1 MGLVASCCAAAA
13 CSCCIGLSCSCCGL
27 LVTVSKSVA
36 TRVWYTVLFVVLG
49 ALAWALSM
57 WAYELLGWI
66 PWPAAE
72 ACTEEY
78 CGVVAVYKLTF
89 GMVVF
94 HAALALLL
102 LGVRSSRDVRAQ
114 LNDGWWAVKLPLAF
128 FLVLAAFCIPYSFYT
143 YYAWVSVFAAGL
155 FILVQLVLL
164 VDFAY
169 AWNESWV
176 AKWEGGDE
184 FGAEESPGW
193 YYGLLAATVVL
204 FGFALALDALTLTL
218 FSLCW
223 YNVLIVCALAV
234 ACAVLTL
241 ASLTPAVRR
250 LNPSV
255 GLLQA
260 AVFSAYVTYLGY
272 SAVLSEPDGCL
283 RWELSGSGATHSD
296 WITLIFGGL
305 FTVVSVVYSSLR
317 IGSSDALST
326 KEAGAATAA
335 LLEEAADGSEEAE
348 EELEALDDELQGV
361 RYNYSLFHV
370 SFALGYM
377 YVAMLLTNWSVISG
391 ETDST
396 ETDAGWVA
404 VGVKLASAVAAA
416 ALYAWTMFAPAL
428 LKDREF

>member
-1 MGLVASCCAAAA
+1 MT
-13 CSCCIGLSCSCCGL
+13 
-27 LVTVSKSVA
+27 VTKSVA
-36 TRVWYTVLFVVLG
+36 TRVWYTVIFVLLG
-49 ALAWALSM
+49 LLAWVFSM
-57 WAYELLGWI
+57 WGYEMMGWI
-66 PWPAAE
+66 PWPSDE
-72 ACTEEY
+72 ACSEEY
-78 CGVVAVYKLTF
+78 CGVVSVYKLTF
-89 GMVVF
+89 GLVVF
-94 HAALALLL
+94 HLLLALLL
-102 LGVRSSRDVRAQ
+102 LGVQSSRNARAQ
-114 LNDGWWAVKLPLAF
+114 LNDGWWGVKLPLVAV
-128 FLVLAAFCIPYSFYT
+128 LVLASFCIPVSFYT
-143 YYAWVSVFAAGL
+143 YYAWVAVFAAGL

-176 AKWEGGDE
+176 AKWEGEADE
-184 FGAEESPGW
+184 FGTEENALW
-193 YYGLLAATVVL
+193 YYALLASTVVL
-204 FGFALALDALTLTL
+204 FAFALALDAVTLTL

-223 YNVLIVCALAV
+223 YNIVIVAALALV
-234 ACAVLTL
+234 CAVLTL

-272 SAVLSEPDGCL
+272 SAILSEPDGCL
-283 RWELSGSGATHSD
+283 RWDLSGSGATHSD

-305 FTVVSVVYSSLR
+305 FTIVSVVYSSVR

-326 KEAGAATAA
+326 REAGAATAA
-335 LLEEAADGSEEAE
+335 LIEEAADGSEEAE
-348 EELEALDDELQGV
+348 EELDALDDERAGV
-361 RYNYSLFHV
+361 RYNYSLFHL

-391 ETDST
+391 ASDST

-404 VGVKLASAVAAA
+404 VGVKLASSLAAG